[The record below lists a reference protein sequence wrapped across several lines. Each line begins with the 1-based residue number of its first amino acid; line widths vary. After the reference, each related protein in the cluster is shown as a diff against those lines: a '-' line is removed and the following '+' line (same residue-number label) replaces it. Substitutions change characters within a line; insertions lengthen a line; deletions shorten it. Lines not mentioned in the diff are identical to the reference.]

1 MQNVERGPKKV
12 ERLGPDDISGATDG
26 ISAKKKRMTVFSV
39 RQ

>member
-26 ISAKKKRMTVFSV
+26 ISAKKKKG
-39 RQ
+39 